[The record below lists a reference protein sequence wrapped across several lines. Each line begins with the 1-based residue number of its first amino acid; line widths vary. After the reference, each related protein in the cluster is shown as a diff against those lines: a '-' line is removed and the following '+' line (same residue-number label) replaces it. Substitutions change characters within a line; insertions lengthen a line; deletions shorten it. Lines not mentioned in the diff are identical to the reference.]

1 MKKWVWG
8 LFAVALAVIW
18 GIRYHAVN
26 TEYNEILPENPVKIY
41 GVGDWVP
48 FETDFLDYDSS
59 GEGYSIRVDRYE
71 VVSRQEAMERWNADE
86 SVQIEAGDKF
96 LIVYVTHRNESGKDG
111 IMLTD
116 LKMSTVDTNLFMN
129 WGLLSAANKLDDGSY
144 GILLAQGTEHEVILP
159 FSARSFFFSAHTWK
173 HLETEK
179 FYLQVTAYAIKKI
192 IALGT

>member
-96 LIVYVTHRNESGKDG
+96 LIVYVTLRNESGKE
-111 IMLTD
+111 I
-116 LKMSTVDTNLFMN
+116 LK
-129 WGLLSAANKLDDGSY
+129 
-144 GILLAQGTEHEVILP
+144 
-159 FSARSFFFSAHTWK
+159 
-173 HLETEK
+173 
-179 FYLQVTAYAIKKI
+179 
-192 IALGT
+192 